1 MVNSVLAKVINKTF
15 FFDVTGCFLGHNC
28 LVPGPCKPCQNGQKL
43 QCLNTHISF
52 AVCNNGA
59 YVIRQCIGRS
69 HINGHSLM
77 CMGDVFRKP
86 FLYRWWRSNNEIF
99 LHSNRLPLERSPDVK
114 NTLIIDCLCNSHTSY
129 VDFVGLIKKLLSIYR
144 DSKSY

>member
-52 AVCNNGA
+52 AACNNGA

-86 FLYRWWRSNNEIF
+86 FLYR
-99 LHSNRLPLERSPDVK
+99 
-114 NTLIIDCLCNSHTSY
+114 
-129 VDFVGLIKKLLSIYR
+129 
-144 DSKSY
+144 